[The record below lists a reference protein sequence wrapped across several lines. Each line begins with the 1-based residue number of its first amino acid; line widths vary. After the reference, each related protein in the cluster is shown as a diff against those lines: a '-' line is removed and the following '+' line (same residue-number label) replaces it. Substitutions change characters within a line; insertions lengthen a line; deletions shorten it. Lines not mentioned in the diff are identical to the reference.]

1 MVGIGLRG
9 LAEQLSK
16 SGGDSERAPGPAE
29 PIVERRW
36 RPCSLM
42 RPGEMKEET
51 MSVRTTSLV
60 QSLFA
65 GSNDVVGD
73 IH

>member
-1 MVGIGLRG
+1 
-9 LAEQLSK
+9 
-16 SGGDSERAPGPAE
+16 
-29 PIVERRW
+29 
-36 RPCSLM
+36 M

-65 GSNDVVGD
+65 GSNDAVGD